1 MKVAIVIDTNIVFSA
16 ILNTQSRIGQV
27 ILNGSKYFDFY
38 SVGLLKEEIFRHKA
52 KILKISKFSDSQY
65 TKIYELVTSKI
76 RFVDDAIIP
85 DEILQKAILLVSD
98 IDKDDALFVALNDYL
113 NSYLWTGDR
122 PLFEGLEMK
131 EYWKIISTEKIINLY
146 FQKKSSSSRKKK

>member
-1 MKVAIVIDTNIVFSA
+1 MKVVIDTNIVFSA

-27 ILNGSKYFDFY
+27 IINGSKYFDFY
-38 SVGLLKEEIFRHKA
+38 SVGLLKQEIFRHKG
-52 KILKISKFSDSQY
+52 KILKISKFSESEF
-65 TKIYELVTSKI
+65 TEIYELIINKI

-85 DEILQKAILLVSD
+85 DDTLKKAIKIVSD

-113 NSYLWTGDR
+113 GSYLWTGDR
-122 PLFEGLEMK
+122 PLYEGLEMK

-146 FQKKSSSSRKKK
+146 FQKESKTQSKKK